1 MADNIQN
8 ISLRSIGVS
17 DRQYRIYLLLTEYG
31 ISSVVQL
38 AKYSGFSRP
47 AIYRAIEQLIKKGLV
62 ESIVDGKRTIYKA
75 HSPGVL
81 NKLLKEKEKKIHK
94 VAEELPELINSLQRF
109 GLSRKEKSY
118 VTFYSGVEGVK
129 QVMWNTLKTSKGG
142 EILGYNFLYWKDI
155 VGQEFADTLHAE
167 WISKKYRTY
176 ELTNLIEEGEGWT
189 VCKEGIL
196 AYDKLRY
203 IDPKILTIK
212 HETFIYEG
220 CFSMIHYENDE
231 YFGVEIHN
239 KEIVNLQTQLFWMA
253 WEKGEDMKPFEKF
266 VPNGL

>member
-1 MADNIQN
+1 MANN
-8 ISLRSIGVS
+8 YRAISLRSIGIS

-31 ISSVVQL
+31 VSSVVQL

-62 ESIVDGKRTIYKA
+62 ESIVDGKRTIYK
-75 HSPGVL
+75 SQPPNQL
-81 NKLLKEKEKKIHK
+81 NRLLKDKEKKIHE
-94 VAEELPELINSLQRF
+94 VAEELPEIINSLERF
-109 GLSRKEKSY
+109 QLKRKEKSY
-118 VTFYSGVEGVK
+118 VTFYTGIEGVK
-129 QVMWNTLKTSKGG
+129 QVMWNTLKTVKGG

-155 VGQEFADTLHAE
+155 VGQEFADTLHTE
-167 WISKKYRTY
+167 WINKKYRTY
-176 ELTNLIEEGEGWT
+176 ELTNLVEEGEGWT

-220 CFSMIHYENDE
+220 CFSMIHYEKDE

-239 KEIVNLQTQLFWMA
+239 KEIVSLQTQLFWMA
-253 WEKGEDMKPFEKF
+253 WEKGKDMKPFEKF
-266 VPNGL
+266 VPR